1 MDIVDGKTNSG
12 NGITEDHPN
21 DGDFI
26 DQTSAVRTHTESKPS
41 PEPECSLFEAP
52 PPPKRKLMNGQN
64 ARTELIWFPEWVLGH
79 GKISTED
86 RDWNC
91 TAHHSQKDEWE
102 LPYICPI

>member
-1 MDIVDGKTNSG
+1 
-12 NGITEDHPN
+12 
-21 DGDFI
+21 
-26 DQTSAVRTHTESKPS
+26 
-41 PEPECSLFEAP
+41 
-52 PPPKRKLMNGQN
+52 MNGQN